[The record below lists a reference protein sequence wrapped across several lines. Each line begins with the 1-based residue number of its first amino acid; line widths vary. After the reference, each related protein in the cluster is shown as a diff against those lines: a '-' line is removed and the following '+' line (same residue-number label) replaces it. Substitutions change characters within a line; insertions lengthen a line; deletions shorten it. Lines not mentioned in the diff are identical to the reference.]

1 MFFIK
6 VLIVIGVVSAN
17 DICAPPPIPKLP
29 LLDGW
34 WHYDTYNTS
43 LYHNNTTHNNTTH
56 NNTTHNNTTQA
67 LCIQIAAY
75 RLCEGILVLSES
87 APIICTSLASHHS
100 PILNIGSTLGEGLV
114 VYRVVEDVWVCSMSV
129 EVSHTGSTLVDLKG
143 VLRQP
148 CESSI
153 GVPSI
158 AFERRLQDDIGLPCN
173 PHK

>member
-100 PILNIGSTLGEGLV
+100 PVVLYFIILFTQYYFGSIILLHTHSNV
-114 VYRVVEDVWVCSMSV
+114 VFYTVF
-129 EVSHTGSTLVDLKG
+129 
-143 VLRQP
+143 
-148 CESSI
+148 I
-153 GVPSI
+153 
-158 AFERRLQDDIGLPCN
+158 
-173 PHK
+173 